1 MNNLNQTI
9 NDFAEYILQT
19 PEFIELREATK
30 QLNNNK
36 EALSILEDL
45 QEKKQTMFTLQ
56 RTGLPVS
63 DKQQRELQDAFTKMR
78 ANPICMRLVKAQNTA
93 IQIAR
98 KVCNQLTQAT
108 GIPFAGGGGCCG

>member
-1 MNNLNQTI
+1 MNNLNKTI
-9 NDFAEYILQT
+9 NDFADNILQT
-19 PEFIELREATK
+19 PEFVELQEATK

-36 EALSILEDL
+36 DAIAAIQDL
-45 QEKKQTMFTLQ
+45 QERKQTVFTLQ
-56 RTGLPVS
+56 QSGLPVS
-63 DKQQRELQDAFTKMR
+63 DKQQQELQDAFAKMR

>member
-9 NDFAEYILQT
+9 NDFADYILQT
-19 PEFIELREATK
+19 AEFVELQEATK
-30 QLNNNK
+30 QLNDNR

-45 QEKKQTMFTLQ
+45 QEKKQTAMTLQ
-56 RTGLPVS
+56 QTGLPVS
-63 DKQQRELQDAFTKMR
+63 EKQQQELQAAFAKMR
-78 ANPICMRLVKAQNTA
+78 ANTICMWLVKAQNTA

-108 GIPFAGGGGCCG
+108 GILFAAGGGCCG

>member
-9 NDFAEYILQT
+9 NDFADYILQT
-19 PEFIELREATK
+19 PEFVELQEATK

-45 QEKKQTMFTLQ
+45 QEKKQTVFTLQ
-56 RTGLPVS
+56 QSELPVS
-63 DKQQRELQDAFTKMR
+63 EKQQRELQNTFAKMR
-78 ANPICMRLVKAQNTA
+78 ANAICMRIVKAQNAAVQT
-93 IQIAR
+93 AR